1 MSQTG
6 WRKWHRWVGFA
17 AVPFLALC
25 RSHGNHRRGHRV
37 PERGRGSARKGPRAD
52 QHGEGAGPDNRLD
65 RANRPCADEC
75 SGTGRWWRQSTRSPW
90 TSRLTHPPSPS
101 ISANRRAARTR
112 SWSSIRA
119 PARSLREERYEDK
132 PFLTR
137 LHSGEAFGDWG
148 LVLGIGW
155 GTALVVLIVTGLVI
169 YLAMRKPGRTGLR
182 RVFW

>member
-17 AVPFLALC
+17 AVPFLLYAAVTGIIAGTTESLSEDEEAREKARERISTVKVPAQTTAWTEPIARALT
-25 RSHGNHRRGHRV
+25 
-37 PERGRGSARKGPRAD
+37 SAAERAD
-52 QHGEGAGPDNRLD
+52 GAPIDKIALDFKADPPAVTVYLGKPTGGEDRKLVFDSRTGAF
-65 RANRPCADEC
+65 
-75 SGTGRWWRQSTRSPW
+75 
-90 TSRLTHPPSPS
+90 
-101 ISANRRAARTR
+101 
-112 SWSSIRA
+112 
-119 PARSLREERYEDK
+119 LREERYEDK

-169 YLAMRKPGRTGLR
+169 YLAMRKPGRTGLG